1 MSKVYLEKY
10 SINFSSSDRDH
21 NSDKSPLNYTV
32 WFNNEKNKSC
42 IYRSFKNIKKINFE
56 HVIFPNYIQLVKR
69 EYLATDIS
77 YNDIITT
84 LQDLNATI
92 NTQIVSS
99 ENTYEICN
107 KLIDGSTVINFT
119 MNGVNNESFEY
130 INDGSNVT
138 IYKYKPISIDSPGN
152 RIQFLS
158 IHPCDN
164 TQIYTT
170 RNKNVF
176 RYLFPKLK
184 YGSDLYLYTRKSSII
199 YPDNNTLQ
207 IHKLVV
213 QLLDLNGEPLV
224 INNLDQNFSDY
235 TEPKLNETVD
245 YNHPNYYLRH
255 PMNPNFQLTIFM
267 SLECFERKLS
277 MNCVLNN

>member
-10 SINFSSSDRDH
+10 SINFSSSDRDYI
-21 NSDKSPLNYTV
+21 SDKSPLNYTV
-32 WFNNEKNKSC
+32 WFNDEKSKSC

-56 HVIFPNYIQLVKR
+56 HVVFPNYVQLLKQ
-69 EYLATDIS
+69 EYLSTDAS
-77 YNDIITT
+77 YNDIVTT
-84 LQDLNATI
+84 LQDLSATI

-107 KLIDGSTVINFT
+107 KLIDGSTIINFT
-119 MNGVNNESFEY
+119 MNGIVNESFEY
-130 INDGSNVT
+130 IDDGANIT
-138 IYKYKPISIDSPGN
+138 IYKYKPVSIDSPGN

-184 YGSDLYLYTRKSSII
+184 HGSDLYLYTRKSSIT

-207 IHKLVV
+207 INKLVV
-213 QLLDLNGEPLV
+213 QLLDLNGEPLI
-224 INNLDQNFSDY
+224 INNLDQNFDNY
-235 TEPKLNETVD
+235 TESNLNETVD
-245 YNHPNYYLRH
+245 YNHPNHYLRH
-255 PMNPNFQLTIFM
+255 PLNPNFQLTIFM

-277 MNCVLNN
+277 MNSVLNN